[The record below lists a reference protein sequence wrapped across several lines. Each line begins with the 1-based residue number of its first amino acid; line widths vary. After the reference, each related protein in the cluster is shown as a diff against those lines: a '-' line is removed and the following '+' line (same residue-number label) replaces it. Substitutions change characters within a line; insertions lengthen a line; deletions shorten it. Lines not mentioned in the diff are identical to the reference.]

1 MGQAGRETLDAI
13 GLRHGTD
20 KASKIHDYLRFYAKR
35 FEHLRDEKFVLIE
48 IGVFKGASVA
58 MWADYFPRATI
69 VGVDYT
75 PDCARFERDRIKI
88 VIGNAGEADFLR
100 SLVDRFG
107 APQIII
113 DDGSHR
119 WDHQI
124 LALQT
129 LFPLLQRGGHFVV
142 EDIDTSFEAHL
153 REAAFQGQ
161 SDISAFDYLYKLSRV
176 VVGEQALGSEQPYD
190 DFIAKYARDVFTIEH
205 YRRTVMIN
213 RKA

>member
-1 MGQAGRETLDAI
+1 MIFDSSLDAI
-13 GLRHGTD
+13 GRKRGTD
-20 KASKIHDYLRFYAKR
+20 QASHHHDYLRFYESR
-35 FEHLRDEKFVLIE
+35 FQYLRNEKFTFIE

-58 MWADYFPRATI
+58 MWGEYFPKATI

-75 PDCARFERDRIKI
+75 PECAQYASDRVNIE
-88 VIGNAGEADFLR
+88 IGDASNPEFLK
-100 SLVDRFG
+100 SLVKKYG
-107 APQIII
+107 APTIVI

-129 LFPLLQRGGHFVV
+129 FFPMLKPGGHFVL

-153 REAAFQGQ
+153 KQARFQGE
-161 SDISAFDYLYKLSRV
+161 SDISAFDYIYKLSRV
-176 VVGEQALGSEQPYD
+176 VVGEAALGSEKAYD
-190 DFIAKYARDVFTIEH
+190 DFIAEWAPKVWTIES

-213 RKA
+213 RKD